1 MKRLIVLDLDN
12 TLLNSKGEVSDYSKM
27 GLRKYE
33 ELGHMVVLTSQK
45 NYGEMNI
52 LHHQLGLKSPIITE
66 GGSELYFF
74 NDKIKDIVMSI
85 DKNIFLNIFREN
97 DQYIKSAF
105 YHYKTNLYL
114 HKRMDILMPL
124 YGINSMTHINE
135 NNFLEMDLQ
144 FPNMVFTVVDIN
156 YLDKFKENMK
166 KYDDYIKLT
175 PLGQD
180 LTVALFYM
188 NIKNVNKAYAI
199 LELLLHVDY
208 EEKDLIVVGDSIKD
222 VEMLKLNCDTAAM
235 INGEIE
241 AKEAAKEITE
251 YDNNHDGACK
261 YVNKILGLNI

>member
-1 MKRLIVLDLDN
+1 
-12 TLLNSKGEVSDYSKM
+12 
-27 GLRKYE
+27 
-33 ELGHMVVLTSQK
+33 
-45 NYGEMNI
+45 
-52 LHHQLGLKSPIITE
+52 
-66 GGSELYFF
+66 
-74 NDKIKDIVMSI
+74 
-85 DKNIFLNIFREN
+85 
-97 DQYIKSAF
+97 
-105 YHYKTNLYL
+105 
-114 HKRMDILMPL
+114 
-124 YGINSMTHINE
+124 
-135 NNFLEMDLQ
+135 MDLQ
-144 FPNMVFTVVDIN
+144 FPNMVFTVVDVN

-199 LELLLHVDY
+199 LELLLHVDFK
-208 EEKDLIVVGDSIKD
+208 EKDLIVVGDSIKD

-251 YDNNHDGACK
+251 FDNNHDGACK